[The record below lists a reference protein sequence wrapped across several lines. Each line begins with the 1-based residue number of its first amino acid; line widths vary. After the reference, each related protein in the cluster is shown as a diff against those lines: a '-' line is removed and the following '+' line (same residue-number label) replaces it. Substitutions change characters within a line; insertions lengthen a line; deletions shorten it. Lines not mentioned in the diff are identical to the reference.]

1 MVLDSFK
8 NMVDSDIRRVRKA
21 VSGASSPPPPA
32 TYMTS
37 NPPNTI
43 QVRGQEYHIHM
54 TFIKRSDAEEE
65 ARDLRDHG
73 YRTHIEPWMTGYA
86 LYEASRPVY

>member
-21 VSGASSPPPPA
+21 VSGA

-37 NPPNTI
+37 NPPTTI
-43 QVRGQEYHIHM
+43 KVRGQDYYIHM
-54 TFIKRSDAEEE
+54 TFKKRSEAEEE

-73 YRTHIEPWMTGYA
+73 ARTHIEPWLTGYA

>member
-1 MVLDSFK
+1 MVLDSLK

-21 VSGASSPPPPA
+21 VSGVSSPPKPA

-43 QVRGQEYHIHM
+43 KVRGQDYYIHM
-54 TFIKRSDAEEE
+54 TFIKRSEAEEE

-73 YRTHIEPWMTGYA
+73 ARTHIEPWLTGYA
-86 LYEASRPVY
+86 LYEGKR

>member
-21 VSGASSPPPPA
+21 VSGG

-37 NPPNTI
+37 NPPRTI
-43 QVRGQEYHIHM
+43 KVRGQDYYIHM
-54 TFIKRSDAEEE
+54 TFKKRSEAEEE

-73 YRTHIEPWMTGYA
+73 ARTHIEPWLTGYA
-86 LYEASRPVY
+86 LYEGER